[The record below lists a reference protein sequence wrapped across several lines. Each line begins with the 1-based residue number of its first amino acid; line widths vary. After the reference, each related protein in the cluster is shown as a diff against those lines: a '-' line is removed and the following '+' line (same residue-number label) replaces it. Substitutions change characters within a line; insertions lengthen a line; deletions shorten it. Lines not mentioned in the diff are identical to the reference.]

1 MDMPERDTSEFL
13 AALGVGAVL
22 GVVAAW
28 LLRREPP
35 TRKEKL
41 LRTLEPYRKKAA
53 QTAERARAGAEAA
66 LDRGGEAVA
75 DGRETLSDL
84 RDEVTEIVRSAREE
98 LADALK
104 EQVRDAEK
112 TFRRMRRS

>member
-1 MDMPERDTSEFL
+1 MEMPERDTKEFF

-35 TRKEKL
+35 SRREQLMKDLKPL
-41 LRTLEPYRKKAA
+41 GKKARK
-53 QTAERARAGAEAA
+53 TAKRAREGAGVAFE
-66 LDRGGEAVA
+66 RGGEFVA
-75 DGRETLSDL
+75 DGRDTLADL
-84 RDEVTEIVRSAREE
+84 RDEVSDIVRHARDEF
-98 LADALK
+98 ADAVR

-112 TFRRMRRS
+112 AFRRMRRS